1 MRRVVEMF
9 YFIFI
14 NDYTSA
20 FYTFNEV
27 QDRGK
32 REFDRRIMTCGIGR
46 RGEE

>member
-27 QDRGK
+27 QDRGNGNLTA
-32 REFDRRIMTCGIGR
+32 EL
-46 RGEE
+46 